1 MVVVEDRQHDDY
13 SCRLRDAYG
22 FPVHPAY
29 TDLHRRFTPIWA
41 EEEAERTE
49 RWERW
54 LQALRETDTANDP
67 QTCPVGDDAEVLL
80 RAALAQY
87 THGTFSNTS
96 LGPFPVALL
105 KQLRALV
112 QMGVPMSRR
121 AKFWSIFLN
130 VSAIRVPGQYQT
142 LVMEAEL
149 VNNGTLELKENEENW
164 MPQIEKDLHRTFPD
178 HPLMDRKGRAALR
191 RILAAYSRRN
201 PDVGYCQGLNFL
213 GAAFLLLVPE
223 EDAFWY
229 MVAMAEDLLTG
240 YFDAH
245 MVSPQV
251 DSQAFGHLLRAAAP
265 RLAEHLES
273 LHVDAPSATS
283 AWFLVAF
290 LNSLPI
296 ESCLRVW
303 DVCFFE
309 RSPVVLF
316 RVALALM
323 DIYGPALLE
332 TDDSSEVYL
341 LLQSLGPMSFDASGL
356 IDTAC
361 IGYGYIKDA
370 ALKVLRDKYRPGV
383 LKAIQNM
390 FNTPNEAEG
399 CFNVLEH
406 PLPVTQS
413 RSHCFCQ
420 QALLEE
426 SQGNADGIGKPS
438 QAQLTEQQNE
448 RSLNPARRRTQS
460 AIPLGEQER
469 HGGHFTSHRVD
480 LYAMSSFVPNFNA
493 PSVAAAYRIASTRP
507 HAGVN
512 HRHQSLLSIR
522 WKVDATSEDQ
532 PNCTQMTK
540 GGGKKL
546 ASKKASM
553 NGANAFV
560 NGNTIDLGSLNAHPK
575 PSCAR
580 GSTTGDPSLVH
591 RVERRFTDGGA
602 LLLMTHP
609 QNQEH
614 DSIPEGVRGYRN
626 QIDQLVRLRDHLL
639 KEVDHAKQRESEAE
653 RETKDALDTAESL
666 HKQVEKVQLR
676 VKEKVCSSFDFILV
690 IVVLGKN
697 GGVGRSF

>member
-1 MVVVEDRQHDDY
+1 MVVVDDREHDDY

-29 TDLHRRFTPIWA
+29 ADLHRRFTPIWA
-41 EEEAERTE
+41 EEEAERTQ
-49 RWERW
+49 RWEQW
-54 LQALRETDTANDP
+54 LQALRETGLLDSPTSP
-67 QTCPVGDDAEVLL
+67 CDDAEVLL

-87 THGTFSNTS
+87 THGTFSNKS

-130 VSAIRVPGQYQT
+130 ISAIRVPGQYQI
-142 LVMEAEL
+142 LVMEAESL
-149 VNNGTLELKENEENW
+149 DNGTIASTKKNEENW
-164 MPQIEKDLHRTFPD
+164 LPQIEKDLHRTFPD
-178 HPLMDRKGRAALR
+178 HPLMDGKGRAALR

-213 GAAFLLLVPE
+213 AAAFLLLVPE

-229 MVAMAEDLLTG
+229 MTAMAEDLLTG
-240 YFDAH
+240 YFDAR
-245 MVSPQV
+245 MIAPQV
-251 DSQAFGHLLRAAAP
+251 DAAAFGHLLRAAAP
-265 RLAEHLES
+265 RLAKHLES

-323 DIYGPALLE
+323 DIYGPALMD

-383 LKAIQNM
+383 LKAMQNM
-390 FNTPNEAEG
+390 FNTSDELEG
-399 CFNVLEH
+399 CFTLLQH
-406 PLPVTQS
+406 TTPVTQS
-413 RSHCFCQ
+413 RSHCFAHGLTDSEQGAVVAAAPPSSPTQ
-420 QALLEE
+420 QIEE
-426 SQGNADGIGKPS
+426 AISP
-438 QAQLTEQQNE
+438 
-448 RSLNPARRRTQS
+448 PRRRTQS
-460 AIPLGEQER
+460 AVPLGEQER
-469 HGGHFTSHRVD
+469 HGDHFTSHRVD
-480 LYAMSSFVPNFNA
+480 LYALSSFVPNFEN
-493 PSVAAAYRIASTRP
+493 PSVAAAYRIASSRSQ
-507 HAGVN
+507 AGANQNYQNV
-512 HRHQSLLSIR
+512 LSIQ
-522 WKVDATSEDQ
+522 WKLSSGNREHS
-532 PNCTQMTK
+532 
-540 GGGKKL
+540 L
-546 ASKKASM
+546 ASKTAAS
-553 NGANAFV
+553 
-560 NGNTIDLGSLNAHPK
+560 GNTIDLGSLHALETGSGDCRSRQSA
-575 PSCAR
+575 PS
-580 GSTTGDPSLVH
+580 H
-591 RVERRFTDGGA
+591 HVERRFTDGGA
-602 LLLMTHP
+602 LLLMTSP
-609 QNQEH
+609 LEVE
-614 DSIPEGVRGYRN
+614 SIPAGVGRYNGK

-639 KEVDHAKQRESEAE
+639 KEVYNAKKREYEAE
-653 RETKDALDTAESL
+653 KEAKEAFETARSL
-666 HKQVEKVQLR
+666 QNQVERVQLR
-676 VKEKVCSSFDFILV
+676 VKEKVWSIHTATCDGH
-690 IVVLGKN
+690 GK
-697 GGVGRSF
+697 VPLS